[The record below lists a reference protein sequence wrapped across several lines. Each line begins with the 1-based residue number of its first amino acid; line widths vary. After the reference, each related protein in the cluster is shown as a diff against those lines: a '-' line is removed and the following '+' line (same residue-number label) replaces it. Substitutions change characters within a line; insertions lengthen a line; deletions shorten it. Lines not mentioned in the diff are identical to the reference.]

1 LLGTAMEKT
10 NGDRQ
15 EAYKLLRL
23 TDDKKK
29 SFFDALEPLDK
40 PEKFNTIYK
49 LTYTKGFR
57 GSMMIGDIEPVEV
70 SKNNQILERI
80 VVDKNK
86 TKNLPAFQK
95 LVNKETE
102 QAKMSGGKLI
112 DILVEF
118 YSVKD
123 DMWKTV
129 EIDQI
134 YVSAAALRLIK

>member
-1 LLGTAMEKT
+1 
-10 NGDRQ
+10 
-15 EAYKLLRL
+15 
-23 TDDKKK
+23 
-29 SFFDALEPLDK
+29 
-40 PEKFNTIYK
+40 
-49 LTYTKGFR
+49 
-57 GSMMIGDIEPVEV
+57 MISDIEPVEV